1 MSTTPVVRRHPAAT
15 MRDSVPTAPI
25 YRLKADF
32 FRILGHPVRV
42 RILELLQSGEQS
54 VGELQSALDL
64 DSSGTSQHLAIM
76 RRTGLVDSR
85 RAGTSVFYSVRDPRV
100 HQLLHV
106 ARQVLSSQLE
116 QTQALLGDLAAE
128 PHSPSGKEPS

>member
-1 MSTTPVVRRHPAAT
+1 MSATPVVRRHPAA
-15 MRDSVPTAPI
+15 MRDSAPTAPI
-25 YRLKADF
+25 YRLEADF
-32 FRILGHPVRV
+32 FRMLGHPVRV
-42 RILELLQSGEQS
+42 QILDLLQAGGQS

-76 RRTGLVDSR
+76 RRAGLVDSR

-100 HQLLHV
+100 HQLLQV

-128 PHSPSGKEPS
+128 PHPPSDREPS